1 MRFGRVRP
9 PAAIAF
15 HGYAAAVQ
23 VHALVAAGADV
34 TVKNVEGETAL
45 DMAAKPGFSE
55 VRRNV
60 RQTT

>member
-1 MRFGRVRP
+1 MPF
-9 PAAIAF
+9 
-15 HGYAAAVQ
+15 AAVQ